1 MATSHLCQALAVE
14 TANFIARNFTDII
27 KTEAILRIGQSTLL
41 EYLSHPGLAINSED
55 ALFESMCNW
64 IAYNV
69 EDRKDTIPAL
79 LKHVHINSID
89 PYTFHEI
96 IAKNEAILEL
106 FKDIE
111 NELENKKEDVFSKAK
126 KSASRPVEVL
136 VIIPNGNSPS
146 SLDGKK
152 NDDILFYSPKEERW
166 KILTHIPFPNRLLH
180 ATAVLDNEIYF
191 TGGNEYNVVLDEVIK
206 YTVDH
211 KEPIREGDADS
222 EENPG
227 WTKLPPM
234 NKCR

>member
-14 TANFIARNFTDII
+14 TENFIAQKFYQIM
-27 KTEAILRIGQSTLL
+27 KTEAFLRIGQSTLL
-41 EYLSHPGLAINSED
+41 EYLAHPGIAIDSED
-55 ALFESMCNW
+55 SLFESLCNW
-64 IAYNV
+64 IAYNI
-69 EDRKDTIPAL
+69 EDRKEAIPAL

-89 PYTFHEI
+89 AYTFHEI
-96 IAKNEAILEL
+96 IAKNKSILEL

-111 NELENKKEDVFSKAK
+111 NELENKKEDVFSRAK
-126 KSASRPVEVL
+126 KSSSRPIEVL
-136 VIIPNGNSPS
+136 VVIPNGNSPS

-166 KILTHIPFPNRLLH
+166 RILTQIPFPSRLLH

-211 KEPIREGDADS
+211 KEPIGGGYS
-222 EENPG
+222 EPESNPG
-227 WTKLPPM
+227 WTKLPSM